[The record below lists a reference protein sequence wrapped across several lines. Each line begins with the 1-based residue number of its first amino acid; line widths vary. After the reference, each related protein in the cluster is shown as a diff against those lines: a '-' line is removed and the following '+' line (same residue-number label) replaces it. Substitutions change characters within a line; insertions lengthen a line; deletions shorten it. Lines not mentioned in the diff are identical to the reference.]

1 MRRSTG
7 IAITLA
13 VASLALGGC
22 AALGLDG
29 AGTGSA
35 SGSGDGTTAA
45 PGRPWIQVAQGKATP
60 SPSAPTGRAATP
72 VPSVWASMPTPD
84 PGCTKL
90 WPRTDTRVFIPVDV
104 TVGAGSV
111 KVEWPRQYG
120 SNYRVTAVPQRLVS
134 GPQPEP
140 SWKAVPAGTGCVMTT
155 TITGLTSGE
164 PYIVW
169 LDAPNTGR
177 EWDGTRHLYTG
188 RSGVIIPQ

>member
-1 MRRSTG
+1 MRRTTG

-13 VASLALGGC
+13 TASLALGGC
-22 AALGLDG
+22 AALGMDG
-29 AGTGSA
+29 SGTGGG
-35 SGSGDGTTAA
+35 SGSSGGTTAEM
-45 PGRPWIQVAQGKATP
+45 GQPWIRVEQGKATP
-60 SPSAPTGRAATP
+60 SPSATTGRAATP
-72 VPSVWASMPTPD
+72 TPSVSTAAPTPD

-104 TVGAGSV
+104 TVGTGSV
-111 KVEWPRQYG
+111 KVEWPRQYD

-140 SWKAVPAGTGCVMTT
+140 SWKAVAAGTGCVMTT
-155 TITGLTSGE
+155 TITGLTSGA

-177 EWDGTRHLYTG
+177 EWDGTRHLYAG
-188 RSGVIIPQ
+188 RSGVIIPK